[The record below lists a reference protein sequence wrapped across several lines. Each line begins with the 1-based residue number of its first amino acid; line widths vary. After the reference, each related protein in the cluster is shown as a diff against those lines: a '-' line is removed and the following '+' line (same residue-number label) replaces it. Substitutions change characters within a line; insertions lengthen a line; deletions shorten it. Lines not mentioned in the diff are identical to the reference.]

1 MNKFMYKTLIIALL
15 SFLSS
20 YVFTCESDVNNTE
33 FQNWIGSNSNFS
45 KSFIKG
51 KCALNEALN
60 LLPLE
65 ERKIIANLIAKSYTI
80 DIKSLDKLKTFN
92 Y

>member
-51 KCALNEALN
+51 K
-60 LLPLE
+60 
-65 ERKIIANLIAKSYTI
+65 IIANLIAKSYTI

>member
-1 MNKFMYKTLIIALL
+1 MA
-15 SFLSS
+15 
-20 YVFTCESDVNNTE
+20 
-33 FQNWIGSNSNFS
+33 NFS
-45 KSFIKG
+45 KSFIIG

-80 DIKSLDKLKTFN
+80 DIKSLEQIEI
-92 Y
+92 